1 MTAAHAQVLRRNC
14 SNPNIRFEILSNPE
28 FLAEGTA
35 IKDLTN
41 PDRVSSCR
49 SLLSALA
56 SDGACSDGRADIACI
71 CQVLIGG
78 KETESGQR
86 AVRVLKG
93 MYERWVPSER
103 ILTANLWSAELSKLT
118 ANAFL
123 AQRISSINAIS
134 ALCEATGA
142 DVQQVRKKIACVSP
156 MWWIVWQ
163 NKSSAPSCGL
173 CGGTG
178 QARQAGDCV
187 AKQVGSEGPCCLP
200 QVSYAIGTDSRI
212 GPKFL
217 NASVGFGGSC
227 FQKDILNLVY
237 ICDSVGL
244 KQVAEYWRSVV
255 SINDYQKQR
264 FVERVI
270 DAMFNTIS
278 GKKIAILGFAF
289 KKDTG
294 DTRETPA
301 IDVCKVLSC
310 RSCTSTQDTQ
320 ACMCRS
326 DIMCV

>member
-1 MTAAHAQVLRRNC
+1 MSCHAVDCGAEQVE
-14 SNPNIRFEILSNPE
+14 S
-28 FLAEGTA
+28 
-35 IKDLTN
+35 
-41 PDRVSSCR
+41 
-49 SLLSALA
+49 
-56 SDGACSDGRADIACI
+56 
-71 CQVLIGG
+71 
-78 KETESGQR
+78 ET
-86 AVRVLKG
+86 
-93 MYERWVPSER
+93 
-103 ILTANLWSAELSKLT
+103 
-118 ANAFL
+118 
-123 AQRISSINAIS
+123 
-134 ALCEATGA
+134 
-142 DVQQVRKKIACVSP
+142 
-156 MWWIVWQ
+156 
-163 NKSSAPSCGL
+163 
-173 CGGTG
+173 
-178 QARQAGDCV
+178 
-187 AKQVGSEGPCCLP
+187 PCCLL

-301 IDVCKVLSC
+301 IDVCKVLSG
-310 RSCTSTQDTQ
+310 RRLHQPPGLAGVYVQIRRHVGLRMTQ
-320 ACMCRS
+320 
-326 DIMCV
+326 

>member
-1 MTAAHAQVLRRNC
+1 MRR
-14 SNPNIRFEILSNPE
+14 
-28 FLAEGTA
+28 
-35 IKDLTN
+35 DQ
-41 PDRVSSCR
+41 SC
-49 SLLSALA
+49 A
-56 SDGACSDGRADIACI
+56 
-71 CQVLIGG
+71 
-78 KETESGQR
+78 
-86 AVRVLKG
+86 
-93 MYERWVPSER
+93 
-103 ILTANLWSAELSKLT
+103 
-118 ANAFL
+118 
-123 AQRISSINAIS
+123 
-134 ALCEATGA
+134 
-142 DVQQVRKKIACVSP
+142 
-156 MWWIVWQ
+156 
-163 NKSSAPSCGL
+163 
-173 CGGTG
+173 
-178 QARQAGDCV
+178 
-187 AKQVGSEGPCCLP
+187 AKQVESERPRCLP

-301 IDVCKVLSC
+301 IDVCKVPSA

-320 ACMCRS
+320 GRMCRRHVCARMTQGS
-326 DIMCV
+326 SRLAQCF